1 VRLDGVVVGT
11 TPYLETFLSYG
22 VREVDLRL
30 PGHLRDVQEFELVR
44 PWWQYFPADVIADL
58 FWPAELLDEHQLSV
72 ELLPRGTAAGSWA
85 QAQDAYEQFKTVR
98 DFIHARSLYFAGRG
112 PATAPEGP
120 PAPAEDP
127 ETSEVEE
134 QPAAAEPQD
143 PSSDGAP
150 DGR

>member
-58 FWPAELLDEHQLSV
+58 FWPAELLDEHHLSV
-72 ELLPRGTAAGSWA
+72 ELLPRGTASGSWA
-85 QAQDAYEQFKTVR
+85 QAHAAFDQFKTVR
-98 DFIHARSLYFAGRG
+98 DFIHARALYFAGRG
-112 PATAPEGP
+112 PSTALEGP
-120 PAPAEDP
+120 PAPPPDPVAPEAED
-127 ETSEVEE
+127 
-134 QPAAAEPQD
+134 QPQAPDPQD
-143 PSSDGAP
+143 SGSDEAQ
-150 DGR
+150 DGT